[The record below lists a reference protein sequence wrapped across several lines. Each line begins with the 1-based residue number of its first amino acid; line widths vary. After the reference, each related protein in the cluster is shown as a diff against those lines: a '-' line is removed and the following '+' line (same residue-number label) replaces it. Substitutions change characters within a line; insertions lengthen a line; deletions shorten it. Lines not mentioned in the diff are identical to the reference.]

1 LIVYLDTYI
10 NTIDI
15 KKMLIIDTRESKLI
29 DLIKNTTSFTL
40 PYEVKNLQI
49 GDIIIS
55 SSKYPDKQ
63 LIIERKCMTDMIASI
78 KDGRYKEQ
86 KLRLQA
92 EVSKTTHNTKRICYL
107 IEGIISD
114 LRLPND
120 KTLLYGSI
128 VSSTFRDNI
137 PLIRTNN
144 LNETLDIITRIHE
157 RMNKDITDFFKE
169 NSKKNN
175 TILDTQTNIIS
186 TINTNHIN
194 TNLIPD
200 TQIPEI
206 ELRNNTT
213 DNNTTD
219 NNTTDNNTTDNNTTD
234 NNTTD
239 NNNNLYLQSIKKC
252 KKDNLTPKLWNQI
265 SLTNIPGI
273 STNIAIK
280 INEKYKSIKILL
292 QAYDTC
298 SNNDERI
305 KLISEIILTDT
316 DKQKR
321 RIGPVISKR
330 IYEYLY
336 LDE

>member
-1 LIVYLDTYI
+1 
-10 NTIDI
+10 
-15 KKMLIIDTRESKLI
+15 MLIIDTRESKLI
-29 DLIKNTTSFTL
+29 ELIKNTTSFTL

-92 EVSKTTHNTKRICYL
+92 EVSKTTPNTKRICYL

-175 TILDTQTNIIS
+175 TILDTQNNIIS
-186 TINTNHIN
+186 TINTNPIN

-206 ELRNNTT
+206 ELQ
-213 DNNTTD
+213 
-219 NNTTDNNTTDNNTTD
+219 NNTTDNNTTD

-280 INEKYKSIKILL
+280 INEKYKSIKLLL

-298 SNNDERI
+298 SNEDERI